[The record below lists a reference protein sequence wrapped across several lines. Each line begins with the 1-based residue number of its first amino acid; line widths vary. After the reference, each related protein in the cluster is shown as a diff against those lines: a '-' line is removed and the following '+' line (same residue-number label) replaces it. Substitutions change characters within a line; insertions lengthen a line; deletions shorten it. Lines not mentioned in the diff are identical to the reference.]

1 MKEILLLSH
10 KRNSLLYFEI
20 VNEEQNNDE
29 NTGNKLKTNQVVELK
44 IQKIKFEQADSIIVK
59 ISSID
64 QVVQGEQYKSKITYQ
79 EALTATVSNEQM
91 TPLNSILNLTEMLM
105 TSSDTSQADKDTLHV
120 ILSSAKNMKLMN

>member
-1 MKEILLLSH
+1 MKEILILSH

-79 EALTATVSNEQM
+79 EALTATVSHEQM

>member
-1 MKEILLLSH
+1 LKEILLLSH

-79 EALTATVSNEQM
+79 EALTATVSHEQM

>member
-64 QVVQGEQYKSKITYQ
+64 QVVQGE
-79 EALTATVSNEQM
+79 
-91 TPLNSILNLTEMLM
+91 
-105 TSSDTSQADKDTLHV
+105 
-120 ILSSAKNMKLMN
+120 

>member
-79 EALTATVSNEQM
+79 EALTATVSHEQM